1 MKRPGVP
8 LGQETGRGP
17 LTRQKKTGA
26 HEEWNTPCL
35 RSTEKMQWEGEGT
48 PVAGSSGKQV
58 ALEWGLEREISVKNG
73 NRRAERKEVGRKGRG
88 EAGPK
93 CHNAVSGT
101 TN

>member
-1 MKRPGVP
+1 MEHAMFEKHREDEVG
-8 LGQETGRGP
+8 GGGDAGGRELWDG
-17 LTRQKKTGA
+17 G
-26 HEEWNTPCL
+26 W
-35 RSTEKMQWEGEGT
+35 
-48 PVAGSSGKQV
+48 KQV